1 MIYSCPVCKTKL
13 ILQPEHS
20 GQEVQCPECENTF
33 IPEKV
38 PPVEVYCPESAPV
51 SFFRIFQIVIY
62 SVLSVLI
69 IGIVCLVLFL
79 SAKSMFPEY
88 FKIQEPGMKYSELQK
103 ARQTALEEEDR
114 KQRNAVN
121 YERRI
126 QLQRFAENEEERSI
140 REKNQEA
147 EKAFLREFDR
157 MQKEKK

>member
-1 MIYSCPVCKTKL
+1 
-13 ILQPEHS
+13 
-20 GQEVQCPECENTF
+20 
-33 IPEKV
+33 
-38 PPVEVYCPESAPV
+38 
-51 SFFRIFQIVIY
+51 
-62 SVLSVLI
+62 
-69 IGIVCLVLFL
+69 
-79 SAKSMFPEY
+79 
-88 FKIQEPGMKYSELQK
+88 MKYSELQK